1 MINVFQRD
9 GVYLDSC
16 QKKKT
21 KEEECAA
28 DHVVDGQLSN
38 KHN

>member
-16 QKKKT
+16 QKKT